1 MAHFIFSAFSDE
13 SGESK
18 IKGQIAAC
26 KENGIAEME
35 LRGFGKE
42 LNINNMTVEQAKEIK
57 KTIDEE
63 GMKVSSIGSAYG
75 KINIKDDFEPH
86 FEAFKNTIEV
96 AKILEAK
103 YIRIFSFF
111 FDKEDGYDEYKEE
124 VIRRVKAMVD
134 YADENGIMCCHEN
147 EKGIYGDTA
156 ERCLEVLEACGG
168 KLRAVFDPANF
179 VQCGVETYPHAFN
192 MLREFV
198 VYMHIKDAKGQTV
211 VPAGS
216 GDGHVPEIISELYK
230 SGYEGFLS
238 LEPHLG
244 VFGGLAQLEKG
255 DEMMELPESDAEK
268 FTVAADALKKIISE
282 VEKNG

>member
-1 MAHFIFSAFSDE
+1 MKRLSAMAELAE
-13 SGESK
+13 
-18 IKGQIAAC
+18 
-26 KENGIAEME
+26 KEG
-35 LRGFGKE
+35 
-42 LNINNMTVEQAKEIK
+42 V
-57 KTIDEE
+57 
-63 GMKVSSIGSAYG
+63 
-75 KINIKDDFEPH
+75 
-86 FEAFKNTIEV
+86 
-96 AKILEAK
+96 ILL
-103 YIRIFSFF
+103 
-111 FDKEDGYDEYKEE
+111 
-124 VIRRVKAMVD
+124 
-134 YADENGIMCCHEN
+134 HEN
-147 EKGIYGDTA
+147 EKGIYGDTP
-156 ERCLEVLEACGG
+156 ERCRDIFETV
-168 KLRAVFDPANF
+168 KSDNLRAVFDPANF

-211 VPAGS
+211 VPAGG

>member
-1 MAHFIFSAFSDE
+1 MSKFIISGFADE
-13 SGESK
+13 IDSSTDIQFK
-18 IKGQIAAC
+18 TIKS
-26 KENGIAEME
+26 
-35 LRGFGKE
+35 
-42 LNINNMTVEQAKEIK
+42 LNISYFEPRG
-57 KTIDEE
+57 IDGKNIADLSEE
-63 GMKVSSIGSAYG
+63 ETRALREKMDRYGVKASSVGSPVG
-75 KINIKDDFEPH
+75 KIDITDDFEPELEKLAH
-86 FEAFKNTIEV
+86 V
-96 AKILEAK
+96 AKTAK
-103 YIRIFSFF
+103 IIGTRNIRVFSFYIP
-111 FDKEDGYDEYKEE
+111 DEKYEEYRTEVMKRLSAMAELAEKEG
-124 VIRRVKAMVD
+124 VILL
-134 YADENGIMCCHEN
+134 HEN
-147 EKGIYGDTA
+147 EKGIYGDTP
-156 ERCLEVLEACGG
+156 ERCRDIFETV
-168 KLRAVFDPANF
+168 KSDNLRAVFDPANF
-179 VQCGVETYPHAFN
+179 VQCGVETYPYAFN

>member
-1 MAHFIFSAFSDE
+1 MSKFIISGFADE
-13 SGESK
+13 IDSSTDIQFK
-18 IKGQIAAC
+18 TIKS
-26 KENGIAEME
+26 
-35 LRGFGKE
+35 
-42 LNINNMTVEQAKEIK
+42 LNISYFEPRG
-57 KTIDEE
+57 IDGKNIADLSEE
-63 GMKVSSIGSAYG
+63 EARALREKMDRYGVKASSVGSPVG
-75 KINIKDDFEPH
+75 KIDITDDFEPELEKLAH
-86 FEAFKNTIEV
+86 VVKT
-96 AKILEAK
+96 AKIIGTRN
-103 YIRIFSFF
+103 IRVFSFYIP
-111 FDKEDGYDEYKEE
+111 DEKYEEYRTEVMKRLSAMAELAEKEG
-124 VIRRVKAMVD
+124 VILL
-134 YADENGIMCCHEN
+134 HEN
-147 EKGIYGDTA
+147 EKGIYGDTP
-156 ERCLEVLEACGG
+156 ERCRDIFETV
-168 KLRAVFDPANF
+168 KSDNLRAVFDPANF
-179 VQCGVETYPHAFN
+179 VQCGVETYPYAFN

>member
-1 MAHFIFSAFSDE
+1 MSKFIISGFADE
-13 SGESK
+13 IDSSTDIQFK
-18 IKGQIAAC
+18 TIKS
-26 KENGIAEME
+26 
-35 LRGFGKE
+35 
-42 LNINNMTVEQAKEIK
+42 LNISYFEPRG
-57 KTIDEE
+57 IDGKNIADLSEE
-63 GMKVSSIGSAYG
+63 EARALREKMDRYGVNASSVGSPVG
-75 KINIKDDFEPH
+75 KIDITDDFEPELEKLAH
-86 FEAFKNTIEV
+86 V
-96 AKILEAK
+96 AKTAK
-103 YIRIFSFF
+103 IIGTRNIRVFSFYIP
-111 FDKEDGYDEYKEE
+111 DEKYEEYRTEVMKRLSAMAELAEKEG
-124 VIRRVKAMVD
+124 VILL
-134 YADENGIMCCHEN
+134 HEN
-147 EKGIYGDTA
+147 EKGIYGDTP
-156 ERCLEVLEACGG
+156 ERCRDIFETV
-168 KLRAVFDPANF
+168 KSDNLRAVFDPANF
-179 VQCGVETYPHAFN
+179 VQCGVKTYPHAFN

>member
-1 MAHFIFSAFSDE
+1 MSKFIISGFADE
-13 SGESK
+13 IDSSTDIQFK
-18 IKGQIAAC
+18 TIKS
-26 KENGIAEME
+26 
-35 LRGFGKE
+35 
-42 LNINNMTVEQAKEIK
+42 LNISYFEPRG
-57 KTIDEE
+57 IDGKNIADLSEE
-63 GMKVSSIGSAYG
+63 EARALREKIDRYGVKASSVGSPVG
-75 KINIKDDFEPH
+75 KIDITDDFEPELEKLAH
-86 FEAFKNTIEV
+86 V
-96 AKILEAK
+96 AKTAK
-103 YIRIFSFF
+103 IIGTRNIRVFSFYIP
-111 FDKEDGYDEYKEE
+111 DEKYEEYRTEVMKRLSAMAELAEKEG
-124 VIRRVKAMVD
+124 VILL
-134 YADENGIMCCHEN
+134 HEN
-147 EKGIYGDTA
+147 EKGIYGDTP
-156 ERCLEVLEACGG
+156 ERCRDIFETV
-168 KLRAVFDPANF
+168 KSDNLRAVFDPANF
-179 VQCGVETYPHAFN
+179 VQCGVETYPYAFN

>member
-1 MAHFIFSAFSDE
+1 MSKFIISGFADE
-13 SGESK
+13 IDSSTDIQFK
-18 IKGQIAAC
+18 TIKS
-26 KENGIAEME
+26 
-35 LRGFGKE
+35 
-42 LNINNMTVEQAKEIK
+42 LNISYFEPRG
-57 KTIDEE
+57 IDGKNIADLSEE
-63 GMKVSSIGSAYG
+63 EAWALREKMDRYGVKASSVGSPVG
-75 KINIKDDFEPH
+75 KIDITDDFEPELEKLAH
-86 FEAFKNTIEV
+86 V
-96 AKILEAK
+96 AKTAK
-103 YIRIFSFF
+103 IIGTRNIRVFSFYIP
-111 FDKEDGYDEYKEE
+111 DEKYEEYRTEVMKRLSAMAELAEKEG
-124 VIRRVKAMVD
+124 VILL
-134 YADENGIMCCHEN
+134 HEN
-147 EKGIYGDTA
+147 EKGIYGDTP
-156 ERCLEVLEACGG
+156 ERCRDIFETV
-168 KLRAVFDPANF
+168 KSDNLRAVFDPANF
-179 VQCGVETYPHAFN
+179 VQCGVETYPYAFN

>member
-13 SGESK
+13 SGESTV
-18 IKGQIAAC
+18 KGQIAAC
-26 KENGIAEME
+26 KENGISEME

-42 LNINNMTVEQAKEIK
+42 LNINNMTVDQAKEIK
-57 KTIDEE
+57 KTIDYE
-63 GMKVSSIGSAYG
+63 GMKVASIGSAYG

-86 FEAFKNTIEV
+86 FEAFRNTVEV

-111 FDKEDGYDEYKEE
+111 FDKEDSYDDYKEE
-124 VIRRVKAMVD
+124 VFRRVKAMVD

-179 VQCGVETYPHAFN
+179 VQCGVDTLKAYELLEDYIESKQIAPIICTSRTQCIP
-192 MLREFV
+192 
-198 VYMHIKDAKGQTV
+198 TV
-211 VPAGS
+211 R
-216 GDGHVPEIISELYK
+216 
-230 SGYEGFLS
+230 LS
-238 LEPHLG
+238 LPER
-244 VFGGLAQLEKG
+244 VR
-255 DEMMELPESDAEK
+255 EM
-268 FTVAADALKKIISE
+268 LKR
-282 VEKNG
+282 

>member
-1 MAHFIFSAFSDE
+1 MSKFIISGFADE
-13 SGESK
+13 IDSSTDIQFK
-18 IKGQIAAC
+18 TIKS
-26 KENGIAEME
+26 
-35 LRGFGKE
+35 
-42 LNINNMTVEQAKEIK
+42 LNISYFEPRG
-57 KTIDEE
+57 IDGKNIADLSEE
-63 GMKVSSIGSAYG
+63 EARTLREKMDRYGVKASSVGSPVG
-75 KINIKDDFEPH
+75 KIDITDDFEPELEKLAH
-86 FEAFKNTIEV
+86 V
-96 AKILEAK
+96 AKTAK
-103 YIRIFSFF
+103 IIGTRNIRVFSFYIP
-111 FDKEDGYDEYKEE
+111 DEKYEEYRTEVMKRLSAMAELAEKEG
-124 VIRRVKAMVD
+124 VILL
-134 YADENGIMCCHEN
+134 HEN
-147 EKGIYGDTA
+147 EKGIYGDTP
-156 ERCLEVLEACGG
+156 ERCRDIFETV
-168 KLRAVFDPANF
+168 KSDNLRAVFDPANF
-179 VQCGVETYPHAFN
+179 VQCGVETYPYAFN

-230 SGYEGFLS
+230 SDYEGFLS

>member
-1 MAHFIFSAFSDE
+1 MSKFIISGFADE
-13 SGESK
+13 IDSSTDIQFK
-18 IKGQIAAC
+18 TIKS
-26 KENGIAEME
+26 
-35 LRGFGKE
+35 
-42 LNINNMTVEQAKEIK
+42 LNISYFEPRG
-57 KTIDEE
+57 IDGKNIADLSEE
-63 GMKVSSIGSAYG
+63 EARTLREKMDRYGVKASSVGSPVG
-75 KINIKDDFEPH
+75 KIDITDDFEPELEKLAH
-86 FEAFKNTIEV
+86 V
-96 AKILEAK
+96 AKTAK
-103 YIRIFSFF
+103 IIGTRNIRVFSFYIP
-111 FDKEDGYDEYKEE
+111 DEKYEEYRTEVMKRLSAMAELAEKEG
-124 VIRRVKAMVD
+124 VILL
-134 YADENGIMCCHEN
+134 HEN
-147 EKGIYGDTA
+147 EKGIYGDTP
-156 ERCLEVLEACGG
+156 ERCRDIFETV
-168 KLRAVFDPANF
+168 KSDNLRAVFDPANF
-179 VQCGVETYPHAFN
+179 VQCGVETYPYAFN

>member
-1 MAHFIFSAFSDE
+1 MSKFIISGFADE
-13 SGESK
+13 IDSSTDIQFK
-18 IKGQIAAC
+18 TIKS
-26 KENGIAEME
+26 
-35 LRGFGKE
+35 
-42 LNINNMTVEQAKEIK
+42 LNISYFEPRG
-57 KTIDEE
+57 IDGKNIADLSEE
-63 GMKVSSIGSAYG
+63 EARALREKMDRYGVKASSVGSPVG
-75 KINIKDDFEPH
+75 KIDITDDFGPELEKLAH
-86 FEAFKNTIEV
+86 VVKT
-96 AKILEAK
+96 AKIIGTRN
-103 YIRIFSFF
+103 IRVFSFYIP
-111 FDKEDGYDEYKEE
+111 DEKYEEYRTEVMKRLSAMAELAEKEG
-124 VIRRVKAMVD
+124 VILL
-134 YADENGIMCCHEN
+134 HEN
-147 EKGIYGDTA
+147 EKGIYGDTP
-156 ERCLEVLEACGG
+156 ERCRDIFETV
-168 KLRAVFDPANF
+168 KSDNLRAVFDPANF
-179 VQCGVETYPHAFN
+179 VQCGVETYPYAFN

>member
-1 MAHFIFSAFSDE
+1 MDRYGVKA
-13 SGESK
+13 
-18 IKGQIAAC
+18 
-26 KENGIAEME
+26 
-35 LRGFGKE
+35 
-42 LNINNMTVEQAKEIK
+42 
-57 KTIDEE
+57 
-63 GMKVSSIGSAYG
+63 SSVGSPVG
-75 KINIKDDFEPH
+75 KIDITDDFEPELEKLAH
-86 FEAFKNTIEV
+86 V
-96 AKILEAK
+96 AKTAK
-103 YIRIFSFF
+103 IIGTRNIRVFSFYIP
-111 FDKEDGYDEYKEE
+111 DEKYEEYRTEVMKRLSAMAELAEKEG
-124 VIRRVKAMVD
+124 VILL
-134 YADENGIMCCHEN
+134 HEN
-147 EKGIYGDTA
+147 EKGIYGDTP
-156 ERCLEVLEACGG
+156 ERCRDIFETV
-168 KLRAVFDPANF
+168 KSDTLRAVFDPANF
-179 VQCGVETYPHAFN
+179 VQCGVETYPYAFN